1 MQNDHMASKTTLS
14 FKSLKALG
22 AGPLAELL
30 MEISKGDAA
39 TKRRL
44 RMALAA
50 KEGPQELAHQVRKRL
65 REVARS
71 GSYVD
76 SARRKVL
83 VTDLDNQ
90 LQAIVGDIAN
100 GSPAD
105 AHELMWQFLGLAGS
119 IYERCDDSGGVLGNL
134 FASAREQIGNI
145 AKAAAP
151 DPSGLAERVF
161 LALQDNGYGEY
172 DGLIRE
178 LAPAMEAVGLE
189 HLKSL
194 FLDLSSEQPT
204 TRSGGSWRELTVRIA
219 LQDIADAQGDVDGF
233 IAQQSE
239 RGATMPGVAAE
250 IAMRLLVAGR
260 AEESLVALDAV
271 KLDGPHSISTQW
283 ESARVLVLEELGQS
297 EEAQLMRW
305 SAFERSLNAGFL
317 RDYLKLLPNFDDV
330 EAEDSALDFVL
341 AHDNVHSALHFL
353 VSWPALERAAKLVV
367 ARFEAIDGNFYELL
381 SPAADKLEMKH
392 PLAATLLHRAQ
403 VDFTLN
409 KGRATRYRHAARHL
423 AQCEYLA
430 SSLSDFDRFP
440 THATYLENLRTAHAR
455 KSSFWQIL

>member
-1 MQNDHMASKTTLS
+1 MASKTTLS
-14 FKSLKALG
+14 VKSLKALG

-65 REVARS
+65 REIARS

-76 SARRKVL
+76 SVRRKAL
-83 VTDLDNQ
+83 LTDLDNQ
-90 LQAIVGDIAN
+90 LQAIVDNIAN

-105 AHELMWQFLGLAGS
+105 ALELMWQFLGLAGS
-119 IYERCDDSGGVLGNL
+119 VYERCDDSSGVLGNL

-145 AKAAAP
+145 AEAAAP
-151 DPSGLAERVF
+151 DPCSLADRVF

-172 DGLIRE
+172 DGLIGE
-178 LAPAMEAVGLE
+178 LAPAMGTVGLE

-194 FLDLSSEQPT
+194 FLDLSFEQPT

-239 RGATMPGVAAE
+239 RGVTIPGVAAE
-250 IAMRLLVAGR
+250 IAMRLLAAGR
-260 AEESLVALDAV
+260 AEESLVALDAA
-271 KLDGPHSISTQW
+271 KLDGPRSISTPW

-305 SAFERSLNAGFL
+305 SAFERSLNAEFL
-317 RDYLKLLPNFDDV
+317 RDYLKQLPDFDDV
-330 EAEDSALDFVL
+330 EAEDRALDYVFE
-341 AHDNVHSALHFL
+341 HDDVHSALHFL
-353 VSWPALERAAKLVV
+353 VSWLALDRAAKLVV

-381 SPAADKLEMKH
+381 SPAADMLEMKH
-392 PLAATLLHRAQ
+392 PLAATLLYRAQ
-403 VDFTLN
+403 VNFTLN
-409 KGRATRYRHAARHL
+409 KARATRYRHAARHL

-440 THATYLENLRTAHAR
+440 THAMYLANLRSAHAR
-455 KSSFWQIL
+455 KSSFWEIL

>member
-1 MQNDHMASKTTLS
+1 MASKTTLTV
-14 FKSLKALG
+14 KSLKTLG
-22 AGPLAELL
+22 ARPLAELL

-39 TKRRL
+39 IKRRL
-44 RMALAA
+44 RLALAA

-65 REVARS
+65 REIARS

-76 SARRKVL
+76 STRRKAL
-83 VTDLDNQ
+83 VADLDNQ
-90 LQAIVGDIAN
+90 RQAIVGDIAN

-105 AHELMWQFLGLAGS
+105 ALELMWQFLGLAGS
-119 IYERCDDSGGVLGNL
+119 VYERCDDSSGVLGDL

-145 AKAAAP
+145 AEAAAP
-151 DPSGLAERVF
+151 DPSSLADRVF

-172 DGLIRE
+172 DGLIGE
-178 LAPAMEAVGLE
+178 LAPAMGAEGLD

-194 FLDLSSEQPT
+194 FFDLSLEQPT
-204 TRSGGSWRELTVRIA
+204 TQSRGSWHELTVRIA

-250 IAMRLLVAGR
+250 IAMRLLAAGR
-260 AEESLVALDAV
+260 AQEALFALDAV
-271 KLDGPHSISTQW
+271 KLDGPRSISTQW
-283 ESARVLVLEELGQS
+283 ESARVSVLEALGQP
-297 EEAQLMRW
+297 EEAQLVRW
-305 SAFERSLNAGFL
+305 SAFERSLNAEFL
-317 RDYLKLLPNFDDV
+317 RDHLKQLPDFDDV
-330 EAEDSALDFVL
+330 EAEGRALDTVL
-341 AHDNVHSALHFL
+341 EHDNVHSALHFL
-353 VSWPALERAAKLVV
+353 VSWPALDRAAQLVV

-381 SPAADKLEMKH
+381 SPAADMLEMKY

-409 KGRATRYRHAARHL
+409 KGRATRYQHAARHL

-430 SSLSDFDRFP
+430 SSLLDFDRFP
-440 THATYLENLRTAHAR
+440 THASYLANLRSAHAR
-455 KSSFWQIL
+455 KSSFWLII